1 MHDSN
6 KIWGKLNM
14 TDQRMSRFAHITK
27 AHPCFNEKIH
37 DKVGRI
43 HIPIAPSCNIQCGFC
58 TRKLNDTEKRPGVAS
73 CIMNVDEAIEH
84 IRKTTETMPINVVG
98 VAGPGDSLC
107 SEDTL
112 KLFERVKKEFPD
124 LILCMS
130 TNGLLVPEYADKIA
144 EAGVKTV
151 TITINAVDSDIGVQI
166 YDDIE
171 YHGKTYHGKQGFELL
186 LKNQLKGIELLSQRG
201 VVVKVNS
208 VLIPGVNDKHI
219 KEIAREVKSRGAAIM
234 NVLPLI
240 PLNKFKDL
248 EKPGCGMLSTVRSEV
263 EEILPVFRACS
274 QCRADAFG
282 IPGSKQQDFSL
293 ELVPNSHY

>member
-1 MHDSN
+1 MSD
-6 KIWGKLNM
+6 K
-14 TDQRMSRFAHITK
+14 RMSRFAHITK

-43 HIPIAPSCNIQCGFC
+43 HIPIAPNCNIQCGFC

-73 CIMNVDEAIEH
+73 CIMNVDESIEH
-84 IRKTTETMPINVVG
+84 IRKTTEKMPINVVG

-112 KLFERVKKEFPD
+112 KLFERVREEFPD

-130 TNGLLVPEYADKIA
+130 TNGLLVPKYADRIA
-144 EAGVKTV
+144 EVGVKTV
-151 TITINAVDSDIGVQI
+151 TITINAVDPDIGVQI
-166 YDDIE
+166 YDDIVYNGKM
-171 YHGKTYHGKQGFELL
+171 YHGKEGFEIL
-186 LKNQLKGIELLSQRG
+186 LKNQLDGIEMLSQKG

-219 KEIAREVKSRGAAIM
+219 KQIAKVVKARGAAIM

-248 EKPGCGMLSTVRSEV
+248 EKPGCGMLSIIRSEV
-263 EEILPVFRACS
+263 EEIIPVFRACT

>member
-1 MHDSN
+1 
-6 KIWGKLNM
+6 
-14 TDQRMSRFAHITK
+14 MSDKKMSHFAHITK

-43 HIPIAPSCNIQCGFC
+43 HIPIAPDCNIQCGFC
-58 TRKLNDTEKRPGVAS
+58 TRKLNDTEKRPGVSS
-73 CIMNVDEAIEH
+73 CIMSVDDAIEH
-84 IRKTTETMPINVVG
+84 IRETTEKMPINVVG

-107 SEDTL
+107 SENTL
-112 KLFERVKKEFPD
+112 KLFRRVKEEFPD

-130 TNGLLVPEYADKIA
+130 TNGLLVPEYADEIA
-144 EAGVKTV
+144 DAGVKTV

-166 YDDIE
+166 YDDIV
-171 YHGKTYHGKQGFELL
+171 YHGKMYHGKEGFEIL
-186 LKNQLKGIELLSQRG
+186 LKNQLKGIELLSDRG

-219 KEIAREVKSRGAAIM
+219 KEIAKVVKSKGASIM

-248 EKPGCGMLSTVRSEV
+248 EKPGCGLLSTVRNEV
-263 EEILPVFRACS
+263 EEIIPIFRACT

-293 ELVPNSHY
+293 EMVPNSHY

>member
-1 MHDSN
+1 MSD
-6 KIWGKLNM
+6 K
-14 TDQRMSRFAHITK
+14 RMSRFAHITK

-43 HIPIAPSCNIQCGFC
+43 HIPIAPNCNIQCGFC
-58 TRKLNDTEKRPGVAS
+58 TRKLYDTEKRPGVAS
-73 CIMNVDEAIEH
+73 CIMSVDEAIEH
-84 IRKTTETMPINVVG
+84 IRQTTEKMPINVVG

-112 KLFERVKKEFPD
+112 KLFERVREEFPD

-130 TNGLLVPEYADKIA
+130 TNGLLVPEYAAKIA
-144 EAGVKTV
+144 HAGVNTV
-151 TITINAVDSDIGVQI
+151 TITIHAVDADIGVQI
-166 YDDIE
+166 YDEIV
-171 YHGKTYHGKQGFELL
+171 YHGKMYHGREGFEIL
-186 LKNQLKGIELLSQRG
+186 LKNQLKGIEMLSQRG

-219 KEIAREVKSRGAAIM
+219 KEIAKVVKSKGAAIM

-240 PLNKFKDL
+240 QLNKFKDL

-263 EEILPVFRACS
+263 EEIIPIFRACT